1 MVQGARGGLTV
12 TFFCWNTNRCSNRY
26 SNRYIQIR
34 TSRLKILFLFCAGG
48 RGDGDDERQPAED
61 HGARGEDGGAGGQ
74 GGQAGGGLQAVPD
87 VRRQGE
93 EAEHARALQ
102 DEDHPRRS
110 GHLDTR
116 HCHCDNS
123 QLGVIFICRTPYLL
137 NVMSYVSIL

>member
-1 MVQGARGGLTV
+1 MFMFKERRYFIV
-12 TFFCWNTNRCSNRY
+12 TFQTDIQI
-26 SNRYIQIR
+26 RYIQIR
-34 TSRLKILFLFCAGG
+34 TSRFKTQNINCVLAGG
-48 RGDGDDERQPAED
+48 RGDGDDEREPAED

-102 DEDHPRRS
+102 DEAHPRRS

-123 QLGVIFICRTPYLL
+123 QLGVIFICRT
-137 NVMSYVSIL
+137 

>member
-1 MVQGARGGLTV
+1 MFR
-12 TFFCWNTNRCSNRY
+12 
-26 SNRYIQIR
+26 
-34 TSRLKILFLFCAGG
+34 AGG

-87 VRRQGE
+87 VHRQGE

-102 DEDHPRRS
+102 DEDHPR

-123 QLGVIFICRTPYLL
+123 QLGVIFICKTQYLL

>member
-1 MVQGARGGLTV
+1 M
-12 TFFCWNTNRCSNRY
+12 FW
-26 SNRYIQIR
+26 
-34 TSRLKILFLFCAGG
+34 AGG
-48 RGDGDDERQPAED
+48 RGDGDDEREPAED

-102 DEDHPRRS
+102 DEAHPRRS
-110 GHLDTR
+110 GHPDTR

-123 QLGVIFICRTPYLL
+123 QLGVMFICRTQYPLNVKCIYSMIILL
-137 NVMSYVSIL
+137 NLSDLFNFIFQHNSILGD